1 MLLLGFNRLSL
12 FIFLFIFFV
21 YSVVAILLNQIG
33 ALLRIFSFKEPNYFI
48 WLLTINE
55 RELILAVGN

>member
-1 MLLLGFNRLSL
+1 MLLLRLNRLSL
-12 FIFLFIFFV
+12 LILLLIFFV
-21 YSVVAILLNQIG
+21 YSVVPVLLNQIG
-33 ALLRIFSFKEPNYFI
+33 ALLRIVSFKEPNYFI